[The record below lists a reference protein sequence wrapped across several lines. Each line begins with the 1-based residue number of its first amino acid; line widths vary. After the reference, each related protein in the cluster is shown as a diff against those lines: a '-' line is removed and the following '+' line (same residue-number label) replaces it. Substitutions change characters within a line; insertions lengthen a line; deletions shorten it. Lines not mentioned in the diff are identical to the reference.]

1 MDEPMEGHGHS
12 HSMEEP
18 MEGHGHSHSIFEPCC
33 LTSWLQLILLAAGV
47 LLLLL
52 VLIVRMTTKPFPEIL
67 CLPQEKS
74 FLVSK
79 SGTEVCDFPSLS
91 STASINLS
99 VIVPAFNEEE
109 RLPKMLD
116 ECLEFL
122 ETRSSSYEVII
133 VDDGSKDGTTAVGL
147 DYVEKFGCDK
157 VRVLTLGKN
166 RGKGGAVRMGML
178 RARGENLLFA
188 DADGATTFPDLIKLE
203 EAMEGLAKNG
213 QGVVCGSRAH
223 LEDESIAQRT
233 IIRTILMIGFH
244 ACVWIFAV
252 KTVKDTQCGFKLL
265 KRKTAEVLFNTL
277 HIERWAFDVEM
288 LKVAEMLQIPLGE
301 VSVRWQEIDGSKL
314 SPLLAAIEMFRDIF
328 LLWLRYAIGAW
339 RIPEKKA

>member
-1 MDEPMEGHGHS
+1 MD
-12 HSMEEP
+12 
-18 MEGHGHSHSIFEPCC
+18 HSHSIFEPCC
-33 LTSWLQLILLAAGV
+33 LASWIQLLLLVAGG

-52 VLIVRMTTKPFPEIL
+52 VLFVRLTTRPFPDIL
-67 CLPQEKS
+67 VLPQEETFK
-74 FLVSK
+74 LSK
-79 SGTEVCDFPSLS
+79 SGDQVGEFPSLS
-91 STASINLS
+91 SPPSLDLT
-99 VIVPAFNEEE
+99 VVVPAYNEQD

-122 ETRSSSYEVII
+122 ESRSSTYEVIL
-133 VDDGSKDGTTAVGL
+133 VDDGSSDSTSSVGL
-147 DYVEKFGCDK
+147 GYTEKFGCDK

-188 DADGATTFPDLIKLE
+188 DADGATTFPDLVKLE
-203 EAMEGLAKNG
+203 EAMEGLAKDG

-314 SPLLAAIEMFRDIF
+314 SPLLAAIEMS
-328 LLWLRYAIGAW
+328 
-339 RIPEKKA
+339 

>member
-1 MDEPMEGHGHS
+1 MENGEGGHS
-12 HSMEEP
+12 HMEEH
-18 MEGHGHSHSIFEPCC
+18 MENMDGHGHSHSIFEPCC
-33 LTSWLQLILLAAGV
+33 LASWLQLILLAAGI

-52 VLIVRMTTKPFPEIL
+52 VLFVRMTTKPFPEIL

-79 SGTEVCDFPSLS
+79 SGKELCDFPSLS
-91 STASINLS
+91 SAASINLS
-99 VIVPAFNEEE
+99 VIVPAYNEEE

-122 ETRSSSYEVII
+122 ESRASSYEVII

-188 DADGATTFPDLIKLE
+188 DADGATTFPDLVKLE
-203 EAMEGLAKNG
+203 EAMEVLAKDE